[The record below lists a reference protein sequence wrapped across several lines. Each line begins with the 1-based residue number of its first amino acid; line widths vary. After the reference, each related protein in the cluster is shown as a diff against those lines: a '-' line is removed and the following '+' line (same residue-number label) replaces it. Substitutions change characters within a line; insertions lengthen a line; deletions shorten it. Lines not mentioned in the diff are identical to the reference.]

1 MHRNMKAIIPVAG
14 IGSRLK
20 PHTTTQPKSLIP
32 VAGKPILGHIMDT
45 LIEAGIADFVFIIGH
60 LGDKIEQYISD
71 HYTGVNSSFVIQT
84 LGKGTGHAIWLARN
98 EVKDDEPVLIVLGDT
113 IFETDLKAVIAQP
126 VSSLGVKK
134 VEDPRQF
141 GVAELNEEGTIRR
154 LVEKPAIP
162 KSNLALVGLYFIRE
176 TGILKEC
183 LEYNITH
190 DIRTQN
196 EFHLTDA
203 LQCMMEKGV
212 NLRTFAVENWFDCG
226 KKEIILQTN
235 RNLLRREGLPD
246 VPKDILKS
254 NIIIPPVY
262 ISPSAKIENSI
273 IGPDV
278 SIGEH
283 AAIFRSVVKN
293 SIIGQNAQIQ
303 TAILEN
309 SLIGSDASLTGAVQS
324 MNIGDGAEMN
334 LGGENT

>member
-1 MHRNMKAIIPVAG
+1 MKAIIPVAG

-45 LIEAGIADFVFIIGH
+45 LLEAGINDFVFIIGH
-60 LGDKIEQYISD
+60 LGDKIEQFISEN
-71 HYTGVNSSFVIQT
+71 YRSVQSTFVIQT

-98 EVKDDEPVLIVLGDT
+98 EVQDDEPVLIVLGDT
-113 IFETDLKAVIAQP
+113 IFETDLKSVFAQP

-141 GVAELNEEGTIRR
+141 GVAELNEEGSIRR
-154 LVEKPAIP
+154 LVEKPSIP

-176 TGILKEC
+176 TGVLKEC

-212 NLRTFAVENWFDCG
+212 ALRTFAVENWFDCG

-235 RNLLRREGLPD
+235 RNLLRREDLPE
-246 VPKDILKS
+246 VPKEILS
-254 NIIIPPVY
+254 TNIVIPPVY
-262 ISPSAKIENSI
+262 ISASAKIENSI

-278 SIGEH
+278 SIGEY
-283 AAIFRSVVKN
+283 ADIRRSVIKN

-309 SLIGSDASLTGAVQS
+309 SLIGSDAILMGAVQS

>member
-1 MHRNMKAIIPVAG
+1 MKAIIPVAG

-45 LIEAGIADFVFIIGH
+45 LIEAGISEFVFIIGH
-60 LGDKIEQYISD
+60 LGDKIEQFIAD
-71 HYTGVNSSFVIQT
+71 HYGGYSATFVIQT

-98 EVKDDEPVLIVLGDT
+98 EVQDYEPVLIVLGDT
-113 IFETDLKAVIAQP
+113 IFETDLKSVLAQS

-134 VEDPRQF
+134 VEDPRKF
-141 GVAELNEEGTIRR
+141 GVAELNEDGSIRR

-176 TGILKEC
+176 TAMLKEC

-203 LQCMMEKGV
+203 LQCMLEKGV
-212 NLRTFAVENWFDCG
+212 ALRTFAVEDWFDCG

-235 RNLLRREGLPD
+235 RNLLRRQGHPVVPD
-246 VPKDILKS
+246 EILKN
-254 NIIIPPVY
+254 NIIIPPVF
-262 ISPSAKIENSI
+262 ISASAKIENSI

-283 AAIFRSVVKN
+283 ADISRSVVKN
-293 SIIGQNAQIQ
+293 IIIGQNAQIQ

-309 SLIGSDASLTGAVQS
+309 SLIGSYASLTGAVQS

-334 LGGENT
+334 LGG